1 MDTILVRRAAAGGGL
16 LVAVLLVVLLAR
28 SCGGDAD
35 GGTNA
40 GAQASPTPKPIELP
54 GGGRQIFPAHRIV
67 GFYGHP
73 ADDELGELGI
83 GSPASAGQRL
93 LKQARGFERPKRE
106 VLPVM
111 ELLATV
117 ATYDPGPD
125 GTYRRRTTN
134 GIIRRYLRA
143 ARQIDALLV
152 LDIQP
157 GNAPFLPEAKH
168 LERWLREPDVG
179 LALDPEWHVPEG
191 QVPGSVIGSVDAA
204 DVNAVATWLDD
215 LTERGRLPQ
224 KLFLVHQFTEDM
236 IKGKEQLRPHANLAT
251 VLNADGF
258 GSKEVKSAKYHA
270 FTRGVPWTFD
280 GFKLF
285 YREDLDL
292 MTPREVL
299 RLRPS
304 PDVIVY
310 E

>member
-1 MDTILVRRAAAGGGL
+1 MEPFLVRRAAVGG
-16 LVAVLLVVLLAR
+16 AVLAALLLVVLLVRA
-28 SCGGDAD
+28 CGGDAD
-35 GGTNA
+35 PASNA
-40 GAQASPTPKPIELP
+40 GAEASPTPRPIELP
-54 GGGRQIFPAHRIV
+54 GGGRQIFPQHRIV

-83 GSPASAGQRL
+83 GTPDAAGKRL
-93 LKQARGFERPKRE
+93 LEQARDYETRKRK

-134 GIIRRYLRA
+134 GVIRRYLRA
-143 ARQIDALLV
+143 ARKVDALLV

-157 GNAPFLPEAKH
+157 GNAAFLPEARH

-179 LALDPEWHVPEG
+179 LALDPEWHVEPG

-204 DVNAVATWLDD
+204 DVNAVAAWLDD
-215 LTERGRLPQ
+215 LTERLKLPQ
-224 KLFLVHQFTEDM
+224 KLFIIHQFTEDM

-258 GSKEVKSAKYHA
+258 GSKVVKSAKYRA
-270 FTRGVPWTFD
+270 FTKGVPWTFD

-292 MTPREVL
+292 MTPRQVL
-299 RLRPS
+299 RLRPA
-304 PDVIVY
+304 PDVVVY

>member
-1 MDTILVRRAAAGGGL
+1 MEPFLVRRAAAGGAAL
-16 LVAVLLVVLLAR
+16 AAVLLLVLLVRA
-28 SCGGDAD
+28 CGGDAD
-35 GGTNA
+35 PASDA
-40 GAQASPTPKPIELP
+40 GAVASPTPKPIELP
-54 GGGRQIFPAHRIV
+54 GGGRQIFPRNRIV

-73 ADDELGELGI
+73 ADDELGVLGI
-83 GSPASAGQRL
+83 GTPDAAGKRL
-93 LKQARGFERPKRE
+93 LEQARGYETRRRK

-125 GTYRRRTTN
+125 GTYRRRTTSR
-134 GIIRRYLRA
+134 IIRRYLRA
-143 ARQIDALLV
+143 ARKVDALLV

-157 GNAPFLPEAKH
+157 GNARFLPEVQH

-179 LALDPEWHVPEG
+179 LALDPEWHVEPG

-215 LTERGRLPQ
+215 LTERLKLPQ
-224 KLFLVHQFTEDM
+224 KLFIIHQFTEDM
-236 IKGKEQLRPHANLAT
+236 IKGKEQLRPRANLAT

-258 GSKEVKSAKYHA
+258 GSQEVKSAKYHA
-270 FTRGVPWTFD
+270 FTKGVPWTFD

-304 PDVIVY
+304 PDVVVY